1 MARDLHARQML
12 RLGRGVVCTQ
22 WGAVVEMGAERL
34 PNQNVGLPGTTLQA
48 GLQLA
53 CLIPTQSLPASTSP
67 QAFRLY
73 TEASFQQLPPS
84 TLPEIQR
91 TNLASVVLQVGRGG
105 HTWSWS
111 GWPCGD

>member
-1 MARDLHARQML
+1 MGPPDLWPVICTYARWQLLARHQPA
-12 RLGRGVVCTQ
+12 CS
-22 WGAVVEMGAERL
+22 
-34 PNQNVGLPGTTLQA
+34 LQR
-48 GLQLA
+48 QLA

-91 TNLASVVLQVGRGG
+91 TNLASVVLQV
-105 HTWSWS
+105 
-111 GWPCGD
+111 